1 MLPIEFRL
9 SAVASFGIGLL
20 IFGWRVRERKASY
33 AMTLQGGG
41 IGILFLTV
49 FAAARHYHLVPVGFA
64 FAVMSGLVLLAAVLA
79 IAQNAAALAVFGSVG
94 GFLAPVLTSTGE
106 GSHVVLFSYYAL
118 LNLSIFSIAWFKSWR
133 LLNWVG
139 FIFTFVIA
147 TNYLILARYAE
158 VWGGKFADFHTRAC
172 YC

>member
-20 IFGWRVRERKASY
+20 LFGWRVRERKASY
-33 AMTLQGGG
+33 AMTLQGGA

-49 FAAARHYHLVPVGFA
+49 FAAARHYHLVPMGFA

-94 GFLAPVLTSTGE
+94 GFLAPMLTSTGK
-106 GSHVVLFSYYAL
+106 GSHVALFSYYVL
-118 LNLSIFSIAWFKSWR
+118 LNLGIFDTAWFKS
-133 LLNWVG
+133 
-139 FIFTFVIA
+139 
-147 TNYLILARYAE
+147 
-158 VWGGKFADFHTRAC
+158 
-172 YC
+172 